1 MLRLTFT
8 GALPFKTLS
17 LAAVCC
23 MYAHFSSAGG
33 GGNTCVASSVV
44 ATLDD
49 APSAHGVGVRRSWRV
64 DRQVVN
70 EWDHLA
76 EQDKTSL
83 AAPSVLPSV
92 LHDICR

>member
-8 GALPFKTLS
+8 GGFAFQDALPSSCL
-17 LAAVCC
+17 LYVC
-23 MYAHFSSAGG
+23 ASSSAGG

-49 APSAHGVGVRRSWRV
+49 APAAHGVGVRRSWRV

-76 EQDKTSL
+76 
-83 AAPSVLPSV
+83 
-92 LHDICR
+92 